1 MLALWEKSYDQLT
14 QCIKKQWHHFADQSP
29 YSQSYDF
36 SSSHAWMWELD
47 HKEGWVLKNWW
58 FQTVVLGKMLQSPLD
73 SKEIKL
79 VNPKRNQSWIFIG
92 RTDAEVLILWPPD
105 AKGQLIE
112 KDPDAGKDWGQEK
125 GTTEDEMVGWHLRF
139 NGHELRQT
147 PGDSEREAWC
157 AAVHG
162 AAKSWTRLSD
172 WTATTTPWEALGCT

>member
-14 QCIKKQWHHFADQSP
+14 QCIKKQRHHFADQSP

-79 VNPKRNQSWIFIG
+79 VNPKGNQSWNIHC
-92 RTDAEVLILWPPD
+92 
-105 AKGQLIE
+105 
-112 KDPDAGKDWGQEK
+112 KDWRWSRSGSNLVTWCEQPSHWKSPWRWKDWGQK
-125 GTTEDEMVGWHLRF
+125 KRASEDETAGLHHRC
-139 NGHELRQT
+139 NGHG
-147 PGDSEREAWC
+147 PGKFREM
-157 AAVHG
+157 V
-162 AAKSWTRLSD
+162 RD
-172 WTATTTPWEALGCT
+172 REV